1 MNKIKIFDFFFF
13 SDYILMNNEV
23 KGLEDVYKLFG
34 ELYPVGSV
42 LCEILERSTLAF
54 GNKQIFSAIETHL
67 IFL

>member
-1 MNKIKIFDFFFF
+1 
-13 SDYILMNNEV
+13 MNNEV

-34 ELYPVGSV
+34 ELYPVSSV